1 MDLERVKTLLS
12 LTDND
17 KDVILTV
24 LMSNAMNTVC
34 TYIGVTNLPTEL
46 EFVVEELTVVKYR
59 RLGAEGIDTEKI
71 DVLSTKY
78 VSDDLNPFKTI
89 LDQYIDKKMSGRRL
103 KML

>member
-1 MDLERVKTLLS
+1 MDLERVKMLLS

-17 KDVILTV
+17 KDNILTV
-24 LMSNAMNTVC
+24 LMSNAINTVC
-34 TYIGVTNLPTEL
+34 TYIGVTSLPTEL

-78 VSDDLNPFKTI
+78 VSDDLNPFRTI
-89 LDQYIDKKMSGRRL
+89 LDQYIAKRMSGRRL
-103 KML
+103 RML